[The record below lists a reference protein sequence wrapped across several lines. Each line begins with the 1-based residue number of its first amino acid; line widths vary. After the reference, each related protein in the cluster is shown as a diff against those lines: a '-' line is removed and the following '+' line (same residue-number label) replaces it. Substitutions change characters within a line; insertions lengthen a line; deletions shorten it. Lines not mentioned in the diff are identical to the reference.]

1 VRWRYTQILIYV
13 VGALA
18 ALAIGWL
25 AYLELRL
32 RRVFGGKRAG
42 DLEEVL
48 RAVAKELRELD
59 ASRDEVE
66 KYLETVEKRLRRSVQ
81 HVGIVRF
88 NPFEDAGGDQ
98 SFAIAVLD
106 ESKNGI
112 VISSLY
118 GRGMSRIYAKPLE
131 KAASRYQL
139 SEEEKRA
146 IAEALK
152 K

>member
-1 VRWRYTQILIYV
+1 MNTQILIYV

>member
-1 VRWRYTQILIYV
+1 MNTQILIYV

-32 RRVFGGKRAG
+32 RRVFGGKRPG

-59 ASRDEVE
+59 ASREEIE

-106 ESKNGI
+106 ESKNGL

>member
-1 VRWRYTQILIYV
+1 M
-13 VGALA
+13 
-18 ALAIGWL
+18 AIGWL

-32 RRVFGGKRAG
+32 RRVFGGKRPG

>member
-1 VRWRYTQILIYV
+1 M
-13 VGALA
+13 
-18 ALAIGWL
+18 
-25 AYLELRL
+25 ELRL
-32 RRVFGGKRAG
+32 RRVFGGKRPG

-59 ASRDEVE
+59 ASREEIE

>member
-1 VRWRYTQILIYV
+1 MNTQILIYV

-25 AYLELRL
+25 AYLEIRL
-32 RRVFGGKRAG
+32 SRVFGGKKAG

-48 RAVAKELRELD
+48 RAVAKELQELD
-59 ASRDEVE
+59 ASREEIE
-66 KYLETVEKRLRRSVQ
+66 KYLETVEKRLRRAVQ

>member
-1 VRWRYTQILIYV
+1 MNTQILIYV

-59 ASRDEVE
+59 ASREEIE

>member
-1 VRWRYTQILIYV
+1 MNTQILIYV

-32 RRVFGGKRAG
+32 RRVFGGKRPG

-106 ESKNGI
+106 ESKNGL

>member
-1 VRWRYTQILIYV
+1 MNTQILIYV

-32 RRVFGGKRAG
+32 RRVFGGKRPG

-48 RAVAKELRELD
+48 RAVAKELQELD
-59 ASRDEVE
+59 ASREEIE
-66 KYLETVEKRLRRSVQ
+66 KYLETVEKRLRRAVQ

>member
-1 VRWRYTQILIYV
+1 M
-13 VGALA
+13 
-18 ALAIGWL
+18 AIGWL
-25 AYLELRL
+25 AYLEIRL
-32 RRVFGGKRAG
+32 SRVFGGKKAG

-48 RAVAKELRELD
+48 RAVAKELQELD
-59 ASRDEVE
+59 ASREEIE
-66 KYLETVEKRLRRSVQ
+66 KYLETVEKRLRRAVQ

>member
-1 VRWRYTQILIYV
+1 
-13 VGALA
+13 
-18 ALAIGWL
+18 LAIGWL

-106 ESKNGI
+106 ESKNGL

>member
-1 VRWRYTQILIYV
+1 MNTQILIYV

-25 AYLELRL
+25 AYLEIRL
-32 RRVFGGKRAG
+32 SRVFGGKKAG

-48 RAVAKELRELD
+48 RAVAKELQELD
-59 ASRDEVE
+59 ASREEIE
-66 KYLETVEKRLRRSVQ
+66 KYLETVEKRLRRAVQ

-131 KAASRYQL
+131 KAAPRYQL

>member
-1 VRWRYTQILIYV
+1 M
-13 VGALA
+13 
-18 ALAIGWL
+18 AIGWL

>member
-1 VRWRYTQILIYV
+1 M
-13 VGALA
+13 
-18 ALAIGWL
+18 AIGWL

-32 RRVFGGKRAG
+32 RRVFGGKRPG
-42 DLEEVL
+42 NLEEVL
-48 RAVAKELRELD
+48 RAVAKELQELG

-88 NPFEDAGGDQ
+88 NPFEDVGGDQ

-106 ESKNGI
+106 ESKNGL

-131 KAASRYQL
+131 KAVSRYQL

>member
-1 VRWRYTQILIYV
+1 M
-13 VGALA
+13 
-18 ALAIGWL
+18 AIGWL

-32 RRVFGGKRAG
+32 RRVFGGKRPG
-42 DLEEVL
+42 DLEEVM

-81 HVGIVRF
+81 HVGIVRL

>member
-1 VRWRYTQILIYV
+1 MNTQILIYV

-32 RRVFGGKRAG
+32 RRVFGGKRPG

>member
-1 VRWRYTQILIYV
+1 MNTQILIYV

-32 RRVFGGKRAG
+32 RRVFGGKRPG

-59 ASRDEVE
+59 ASREEIE

>member
-1 VRWRYTQILIYV
+1 MNTQILIYV

-106 ESKNGI
+106 ESKNGL

>member
-1 VRWRYTQILIYV
+1 M
-13 VGALA
+13 
-18 ALAIGWL
+18 AIGWL
-25 AYLELRL
+25 AYLELRP
-32 RRVFGGKRAG
+32 RRVFGGKRPG

-48 RAVAKELRELD
+48 RAVAKGLRELD

>member
-1 VRWRYTQILIYV
+1 M
-13 VGALA
+13 
-18 ALAIGWL
+18 AIGWL

-32 RRVFGGKRAG
+32 RRVFGGKRPG

-66 KYLETVEKRLRRSVQ
+66 KYLETVEKRLRSSVQ

>member
-1 VRWRYTQILIYV
+1 M
-13 VGALA
+13 
-18 ALAIGWL
+18 AIGWL

-106 ESKNGI
+106 ESKNGL

>member
-1 VRWRYTQILIYV
+1 MNTQILIYV

-59 ASRDEVE
+59 ASREEIE

-106 ESKNGI
+106 ESKNGL

>member
-1 VRWRYTQILIYV
+1 M
-13 VGALA
+13 GGLA

-32 RRVFGGKRAG
+32 RRVFGGKRPG

-106 ESKNGI
+106 ESKNGL

>member
-1 VRWRYTQILIYV
+1 MNTQILIYV

-32 RRVFGGKRAG
+32 RRVFGGKRPG

-59 ASRDEVE
+59 ASREEVE

>member
-1 VRWRYTQILIYV
+1 M
-13 VGALA
+13 
-18 ALAIGWL
+18 AIGWL

-32 RRVFGGKRAG
+32 RRVFGGKRPG

-106 ESKNGI
+106 ESKNGL

>member
-1 VRWRYTQILIYV
+1 M
-13 VGALA
+13 
-18 ALAIGWL
+18 AIGWL

-32 RRVFGGKRAG
+32 RRVFGGKRPG

-59 ASRDEVE
+59 ASREEIE

>member
-1 VRWRYTQILIYV
+1 M
-13 VGALA
+13 
-18 ALAIGWL
+18 AIGWL

-32 RRVFGGKRAG
+32 RRVFGDKRPG
-42 DLEEVL
+42 NLEEVL
-48 RAVAKELRELD
+48 RAVAKELQELG

-88 NPFEDAGGDQ
+88 NPFEDVGGDQ

-106 ESKNGI
+106 ESKNGL

-131 KAASRYQL
+131 KAVSRYQL